1 MPTSFW
7 NGFPRKFRKRETM
20 TEREIKGKIGIRE
33 LSPIDVYKLLPRT
46 NCKECGEANC
56 MAFATKVVNRE
67 VSVDDCSPLLKKEYE
82 KGYKRLKEMLAPA
95 IKEVVVG
102 TGDKAVKIGGKL
114 VMYRHEFT
122 YFNPTAV
129 AIDITDEMAEEEVLD
144 RIKRTGQF
152 SFEYI
157 GQTLKLDMIA
167 VRSTSNDPD
176 KFKAA
181 VEKVVENTDLPF
193 ILCSLDP
200 NVLKAGLVAASKSR
214 PLLYAATKD
223 NWKEMAELALMHNCP
238 LTILAPNDLKL
249 LKSLVK
255 TLLAYGVED
264 LVLDPGTFLGDGLG
278 DTLNNF
284 TMVRRAACKGGDELL
299 GFPTIGVPMVAWM
312 DRSEA
317 PEEVAK
323 WNEAYLAAML
333 VVRYAD
339 VIVVHS
345 CDGWSLLPNVILR
358 QNIYT
363 DPRKPV
369 AVEPGLRVF
378 GTVDENSA
386 VMMTTNF
393 ALTYYTVASDIE
405 SGKVSGYLIVVDTE
419 GIAVDS
425 AVAGRKLTAENAAE
439 AIKESGVESKVKHRK
454 LIIPGKAARLSGEIE
469 ELSGWQV
476 LVGPRD
482 SSDIPK
488 YLQEKWQTQA

>member
-1 MPTSFW
+1 MS
-7 NGFPRKFRKRETM
+7 
-20 TEREIKGKIGIRE
+20 EREGKGKVGIRE

-46 NCKECGEANC
+46 NCKECGEPNC

-67 VSVDDCSPLLKKEYE
+67 VSVDACPPLLKKENE
-82 KGYKRLKEMLAPA
+82 KAYKRLKEMLAPA

-102 TGDKAVKIGGKL
+102 SGDKAVKIGGKL

-129 AIDITDEMAEEEVLD
+129 AIDVTDEMPEDEVLD
-144 RIKRTGQF
+144 RVKRTGQF

-157 GQTLKLDMIA
+157 GQNLKLDMVA

-176 KFKAA
+176 KFKTT
-181 VEKVVENTDLPF
+181 VQKVVENTDLPL
-193 ILCSLDP
+193 ILCSLNP
-200 NVLKAGLVAASKSR
+200 NVLEAGLMAASKSR

-223 NWKEMAELALMHNCP
+223 NWKEMAELALMYKCP
-238 LTILAPNDLKL
+238 LTVFAPNDLKL
-249 LKSLVK
+249 LKSLTK
-255 TLLAYGVED
+255 TLLEYGVED
-264 LVLDPGTFLGDGLG
+264 LVLDPGTFSGDGLG

-284 TMVRRAACKGGDELL
+284 TMIRRAACKGGDELL

-312 DRSEA
+312 GRGEA
-317 PEEVAK
+317 PEEIVK
-323 WNEAYLAAML
+323 WREAYLAAML

-339 VIVVHS
+339 VVVMHS
-345 CDGWSLLPNVILR
+345 VDGWSLLPSVVLR
-358 QNIYT
+358 ENIYT

-369 AVEPGLRVF
+369 AVEPGLREF
-378 GTVDENSA
+378 GTLDENSP

-488 YLQEKWQTQA
+488 FLQEKWQKPT